1 MDLDAMEGR
10 YAELDEYTVGFETYK
25 QDLDAGP
32 YFRGLP
38 DDRCSCVHLG
48 YVTSVRSSFATPTRG
63 DPTLRVMLM

>member
-1 MDLDAMEGR
+1 MPSAQRSTDPVGMDLDAMEGR

-38 DDRCSCVHLG
+38 DDRCSWC
-48 YVTSVRSSFATPTRG
+48 TWAT
-63 DPTLRVMLM
+63 